1 MDNQFHKFLIIGLT
15 TLAVIIIVQNAYVV
29 NLSILFW
36 KVSVSQIILL
46 PLLILLG
53 FVIGY
58 FVGKRSW

>member
-1 MDNQFHKFLIIGLT
+1 MDGQFHKFFIIGAVA
-15 TLAVIIIVQNAYVV
+15 LAVLLVIQNAYVV
-29 NLSILFW
+29 NISILFW
-36 KVSVSQIILL
+36 KVSVSQIVLL